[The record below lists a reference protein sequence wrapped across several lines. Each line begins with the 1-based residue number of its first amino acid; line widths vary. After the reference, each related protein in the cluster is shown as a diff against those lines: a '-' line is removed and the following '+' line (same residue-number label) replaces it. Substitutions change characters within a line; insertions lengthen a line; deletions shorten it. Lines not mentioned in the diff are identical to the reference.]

1 MLKPDPM
8 HPSQQVF
15 NFAWILGSDVSDD
28 TVRELDEFLRVS
40 SLNTDNSSLNG
51 QDNSTLEALQI
62 MSGGNDSGNSGSE
75 INGTI

>member
-1 MLKPDPM
+1 VLKPDPT

-40 SLNTDNSSLNG
+40 SLNTDNSSQNTP
-51 QDNSTLEALQI
+51 DNSTLAVSEN
-62 MSGGNDSGNSGSE
+62 MS
-75 INGTI
+75 